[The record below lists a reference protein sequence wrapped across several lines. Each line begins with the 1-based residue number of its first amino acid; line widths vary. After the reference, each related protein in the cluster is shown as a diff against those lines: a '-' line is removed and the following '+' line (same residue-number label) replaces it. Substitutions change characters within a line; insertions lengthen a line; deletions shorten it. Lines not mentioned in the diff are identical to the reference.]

1 MKMRIKSKNN
11 VKIIALVLIVLTF
24 IVVPFVL
31 SKYSTIFHD
40 QIVINVRQP
49 EYDVVFNANPPS
61 GKTASGTM
69 SDMHFVYGTEQ
80 NLTINAYEIS
90 GYTFVGWNTDPD
102 GDGDFYTDGQLV
114 DKLTSVDGK
123 TVTLYAQWRDVI
135 AEINGVYYNTLQAA
149 VNAVPTNNTET
160 IIKLLWNT
168 SESVTVAANK
178 NIVFDFQNYTVSNN
192 GSSQVIVNSGTIKI
206 TNGTIRSSADYGAID
221 NNSGGKIVM
230 TGGSIIATGTRQTI
244 YNNAG
249 GTVEISGDAYLSSSA
264 VSTTDKERGT
274 VQNQSGGTLTI
285 TGGTIVSTTNQS
297 VLNSGT
303 MTIGVE
309 DGNIDKTSP
318 VFIGEVYGI
327 KSTTNFD
334 FYNGIMKGRTA
345 PIFDASKV
353 VGKEAGYDVVMN
365 NEIIN
370 GVNYRTGYLGLA
382 KNVTFNPNGGTID
395 ESTRGV
401 EAGVVIGKLP
411 VPVRTGYKFDG
422 WFTES
427 TGGTQI
433 TENEI
438 ITDDVTFYAHWIE
451 NQAAEIN
458 GKTYKTLAA
467 AINDIPTDGT
477 ETVVKIINDTNE
489 NITIK
494 KGQNVVF
501 DLEGV
506 TLQNTNTNAV
516 ITNNGTVTI
525 TNGSVATNSP
535 KTSAINNNAG
545 SKLYINGG
553 RIIATGDRQAVY
565 NDGGYVEISGDSYL
579 CSSITDSSK
588 ERGTVH
594 NLSGGTMIIKGGT
607 IVSTTQQALYNDSG
621 TLIIGEKD
629 GNINSTSPIFQ
640 GVTNGI
646 KSKTNFEFYDGI
658 AKGGQKGIENES
670 KVSQKEDNSVI
681 AHSTE
686 TIDGVEYKTAYLTEN

>member
-1 MKMRIKSKNN
+1 MKKRMKIRKN
-11 VKIIALVLIVLTF
+11 VKAMTLILIILTF
-24 IVVPFVL
+24 IIVPFVI
-31 SKYSTIFHD
+31 SKYKTIFHD

-61 GKTASGTM
+61 GKEASGTM
-69 SDMHFVYGTEQ
+69 SNMHFVYGTEQ
-80 NLTINAYEIS
+80 NLTVNAYTVP
-90 GYTFVGWNTDPD
+90 GYTFTGWDTNPL
-102 GDGDFYTDGQLV
+102 GNGDFYTDGQLV
-114 DKLTSVDGK
+114 DKLANVDGE

-160 IIKLLWNT
+160 VIKLLWNT
-168 SESVTVAANK
+168 SESITISK
-178 NIVFDFQNYTVSNN
+178 NQNIIFDFQDYTVSNN
-192 GSSQVIVNSGTIKI
+192 GSSQVIINNGTIKI
-206 TNGTIRSSADYGAID
+206 MNGTIRSSADYGAID
-221 NNSGGKIVM
+221 NNTGGKLVM

-244 YNNAG
+244 YNNG
-249 GTVEISGDAYLSSSA
+249 GIVEISGDAYLSSTA
-264 VSTTDKERGT
+264 VTTDKERGT
-274 VQNQSGGTLTI
+274 VQNYAGTLTI
-285 TGGTIVSTTNQS
+285 TGGTFVSTTTQAI
-297 VLNSGT
+297 LNNGT

-309 DGNIDKTSP
+309 DGDVDKTSP
-318 VFIGEVYGI
+318 VFIGEIYGI

-401 EAGVVIGKLP
+401 EAGEVIGKLP
-411 VPVRTGYKFDG
+411 VPARTGYQFDG

-438 ITDDVTFYAHWIE
+438 ITDDITYYAHWSEI
-451 NQAAEIN
+451 QAAEVN
-458 GKTYKTLAA
+458 GKTYKTLGSALTA
-467 AINDIPTDGT
+467 VPTDGT
-477 ETVVKIINDTNE
+477 ETVIKIINDTNE
-489 NITIK
+489 NVTIK
-494 KGQNVVF
+494 KGQNIVF
-501 DLEGV
+501 DLQGS
-506 TLQNTNTNAV
+506 TLQNVSNSAV

-525 TNGSVATNSP
+525 TNGSVATNSAN
-535 KTSAINNNAG
+535 TSAINNNAG

-553 RIIATGDRQAVY
+553 RIIATGNRQAVY
-565 NDGGYVEISGDSYL
+565 NDGGYVEITGDSYL
-579 CSSITDSSK
+579 SSSITDNSK

-607 IVSTTQQALYNDSG
+607 IVSTTKQALYNDSG

-629 GNINSTSPIFQ
+629 GNINSTTPVFQ

-646 KSKTNFEFYDGI
+646 KSKVNFEFYDGI
-658 AKGGQKGIENES
+658 AKGGQKAIENES
-670 KVSQKEDNSVI
+670 KVSDKEENSVI
-681 AHSTE
+681 AHGTE
-686 TIDGVEYKTAYLTEN
+686 TIDEVEYKTAYLTDN